1 MRKAGPYSA
10 PGALARLDQRSREAR
25 IMAGVRADLTAHVGG
40 KPSAT
45 QRMLID
51 RAARLSLQVAQLDAK
66 MSTPDGLTD
75 HDHRTYLAWSNTLTR
90 TLRTLGL
97 TAAPA
102 RPLTPA
108 EAMARPASVSRGI
121 AA

>member
-1 MRKAGPYSA
+1 
-10 PGALARLDQRSREAR
+10 
-25 IMAGVRADLTAHVGG
+25 MAGVRADLTAHVGG

-45 QRMLID
+45 QQMLIE
-51 RAARLSLQVAQLDAK
+51 RAAQLTLQVAQLDAK
-66 MSTPDGLTD
+66 IATPGGLTER
-75 HDHRTYLAWSNTLTR
+75 DHRAYLAWSNSLVR

-97 TAAPA
+97 AAAPQ

-108 EAMARPASVSRGI
+108 EAMARPASPSRGI